1 MMICQS
7 FLLMIFDKN
16 KLLLIA
22 GPCAIENE
30 EVTMACADC
39 LSEAQKSLPRLNIV
53 FKGSFDK
60 ANRSSIFSE
69 RGVGL
74 SRGLEILSEIK
85 LKYKFPVTTD
95 IHIPSQAE
103 VVAKVCDVIQ
113 IPAFLCRQTDLIVAA
128 AETQKTV
135 SVKKGQFL
143 SPQEMKHIV
152 TKLRES
158 HASEIW
164 QIERGSSFGYNNL
177 VVDMRSFYIMKKNNC
192 PTIFDATHSVQLP
205 GTSSKGT
212 GGDRTFV
219 PILAKAAIASGAD
232 GLFFEIHPDPKNAIS
247 DSENQI
253 ATADFPKII
262 KECFD
267 LWLFLKKENQQS
279 Q

>member
-1 MMICQS
+1 MICQS
-7 FLLMIFDKN
+7 FWSMIFDKN

-30 EVTMACADC
+30 EITMACAYC
-39 LSEAQKSLPRLNIV
+39 LFEAQKSLPNLNIV

-60 ANRSSIFSE
+60 ANRSSIFSK

-74 SRGLEILSEIK
+74 SRGLEILYEVK
-85 LKYKFPVTTD
+85 VRYGFRLTTD
-95 IHIPSQAE
+95 IHAPDQADPVAE
-103 VVAKVCDVIQ
+103 VCDAIQ
-113 IPAFLCRQTDLIVAA
+113 IPAFLCRQTDLIIAA
-128 AETQKTV
+128 AKTQKTV

>member
-1 MMICQS
+1 MTK
-7 FLLMIFDKN
+7 FFLMIFDKE

-39 LSEAQKSLPRLNIV
+39 LSEAQKSLPNLNIV

-60 ANRSSIFSE
+60 ANRSSIFSK

-74 SRGLEILSEIK
+74 SRGLEILSEVK
-85 LKYKFPVTTD
+85 VRYGFRLTTD
-95 IHIPSQAE
+95 IHAPDQADPVAE
-103 VVAKVCDVIQ
+103 VCDAIQ

-128 AETQKTV
+128 AETQKAV

-143 SPQEMKHIV
+143 SPQEMKHVV

-253 ATADFPKII
+253 ATTDFPKII

-267 LWLFLKKENQQS
+267 LWFFLKKENQQS

>member
-1 MMICQS
+1 MMICQNL
-7 FLLMIFDKN
+7 LLMIFDEN

-39 LSEAQKSLPRLNIV
+39 LSEAQKSLPNLNIV

-60 ANRSSIFSE
+60 ANRSSIFSK

-74 SRGLEILSEIK
+74 SRGLEILSEVK
-85 LKYKFPVTTD
+85 VRYGFRLTTD
-95 IHIPSQAE
+95 IHAPDQADPVAE
-103 VVAKVCDVIQ
+103 VCDAIQ
-113 IPAFLCRQTDLIVAA
+113 IPAFLCRQTDLIIAA
-128 AETQKTV
+128 AKTQKAV

-143 SPQEMKHIV
+143 SPQEMKHVV

-177 VVDMRSFYIMKKNNC
+177 VVDMRSFYIMGKNNC

-262 KECFD
+262 KECFN
-267 LWLFLKKENQQS
+267 LWFFLKKEKHRD
-279 Q
+279 

>member
-1 MMICQS
+1 MVICQNL
-7 FLLMIFDKN
+7 LLMIFDEN

-30 EVTMACADC
+30 EVTMACAYC
-39 LSEAQKSLPRLNIV
+39 LSEVQKSLPNLNIV

-60 ANRSSIFSE
+60 ANRSSIFSK

-74 SRGLEILSEIK
+74 SRGLEILSEVK
-85 LKYKFPVTTD
+85 VRYGFRLTTD
-95 IHIPSQAE
+95 IHAPDQADPVAE
-103 VVAKVCDVIQ
+103 VCDAIQ

-143 SPQEMKHIV
+143 SPQEMKHVV

-158 HASEIW
+158 NASEIW

-177 VVDMRSFYIMKKNNC
+177 VVDMRSFYIMGKNNC

-232 GLFFEIHPDPKNAIS
+232 GLFFEIHPDPENAIS

-262 KECFD
+262 KECFN
-267 LWLFLKKENQQS
+267 LWFFLKKENQQS

>member
-1 MMICQS
+1 
-7 FLLMIFDKN
+7 MIFDEK

-30 EVTMACADC
+30 EITMACADC
-39 LSEAQKSLPRLNIV
+39 LSEVQKSLPGLNII

-74 SRGLEILSEIK
+74 SRGLEILSEVK
-85 LKYKFPVTTD
+85 VKYKFSVTTD
-95 IHIPSQAE
+95 IHIPSQADA
-103 VVAKVCDVIQ
+103 VAEICDVIQ

-128 AETQKTV
+128 AKTQKAV

-143 SPQEMKHIV
+143 SPQEMKHVV

-158 HASEIW
+158 NASEIW

-219 PILAKAAIASGAD
+219 QILAKAAIASGAD

-262 KECFD
+262 KECFN
-267 LWLFLKKENQQS
+267 LWFFLKKENQQS

>member
-1 MMICQS
+1 MVICQNL
-7 FLLMIFDKN
+7 LLMIFDEN

-30 EVTMACADC
+30 EVTMACAYC
-39 LSEAQKSLPRLNIV
+39 LSEVQKSLPNLNIV

-60 ANRSSIFSE
+60 ANRSSIFSK

-74 SRGLEILSEIK
+74 SRGLEILSEVK
-85 LKYKFPVTTD
+85 VRYGFRLTTD
-95 IHIPSQAE
+95 IHAPDQADPVAE
-103 VVAKVCDVIQ
+103 VCDAIQ

-262 KECFD
+262 KECFN
-267 LWLFLKKENQQS
+267 LWFFLKKENQQS